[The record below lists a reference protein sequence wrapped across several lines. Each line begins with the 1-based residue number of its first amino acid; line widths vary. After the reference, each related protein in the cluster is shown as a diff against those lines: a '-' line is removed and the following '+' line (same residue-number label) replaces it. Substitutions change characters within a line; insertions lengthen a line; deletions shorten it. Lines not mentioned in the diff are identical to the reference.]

1 MFLALL
7 GPTAATSLI
16 PLLPVREQAAIS
28 EKAVAIGITFSQRA
42 AGDSKGKE
50 VNLNFCSF
58 A

>member
-28 EKAVAIGITFSQRA
+28 EKAVAIGITFSQRV

-50 VNLNFCSF
+50 VN
-58 A
+58 